1 MDIYIMSIFCLLLSF
16 YGYKKDEKII
26 NPLFIMP
33 VIWGVFLLLYKI
45 IPHRLYE
52 LQEQFLFSLLIWVVS
67 FLVGGYLIQ
76 SRREKTIAKN
86 SLDNSLYNKLIFN
99 CLFYLV
105 LFLAPLTV
113 YVLITEAM
121 KVGFE
126 YFFLKLRMINTGI
139 DEDDTFSL
147 GFLAYVFNLANV
159 VLLLFTF
166 YKEKVSNLK
175 YYIVLV
181 LAIILGLITLA
192 RTSLVVLLLSIF
204 VILYFKKLL
213 KPKHY
218 IYGFT
223 IFFLFLFVI
232 TFLREFHE
240 SDSSALEELQ
250 IYLFAGMPAFDTIDY
265 KLQEQFGSYTLR
277 FYYAVSN
284 AFGGNYVVE
293 KTILPYTTVP
303 TLTNVYTVMFPF
315 FKDFGFYGIAFFG
328 FLYGLFINLI
338 YKIATTENSLGIL
351 GYSIIFPILL
361 LQFFGEYLFSNFS
374 TYLQYLIILLI
385 PKFFKFV
392 K

>member
-1 MDIYIMSIFCLLLSF
+1 MDIYIMSFLCLILSF
-16 YGYKKDEKII
+16 YGYRKDGKII

-45 IPHRLYE
+45 IPHKLYE
-52 LQEQFLFSLLIWVVS
+52 LQEQFLFSLLLWVVS
-67 FLVGGYLIQ
+67 FLVGGYIIQ
-76 SRREKTIAKN
+76 GKTQKIVGQN
-86 SLDNSLYNKLIFN
+86 SIDHSLYSKFIFSF
-99 CLFYLV
+99 LFYLV

-113 YVLITEAM
+113 FILITEAM

-147 GFLAYVFNLANV
+147 GILAYVFNLANV

-218 IYGFT
+218 LYGFA

-240 SDSSALEELQ
+240 SNSSALDELQ

-265 KLQEQFGSYTLR
+265 KLQEQFGSYTFR
-277 FYYAVSN
+277 FIYAVAN

-293 KTILPYTTVP
+293 KTILPYATVP

-315 FKDFGFYGIAFFG
+315 FKDFGYYGIAFFG
-328 FLYGLFINLI
+328 FLYGLVINLI
-338 YKIATTENSLGIL
+338 YKIASTQNSLAIL

-374 TYLQYLIILLI
+374 TYLQYLIILLM
-385 PKFFKFV
+385 PKFLKLL

>member
-1 MDIYIMSIFCLLLSF
+1 MSIFCLLLSF

-76 SRREKTIAKN
+76 SRREKIIAKN

-147 GFLAYVFNLANV
+147 GFLAYVYNLANV

-166 YKEKVSNLK
+166 YKEKV
-175 YYIVLV
+175 
-181 LAIILGLITLA
+181 
-192 RTSLVVLLLSIF
+192 
-204 VILYFKKLL
+204 
-213 KPKHY
+213 
-218 IYGFT
+218 
-223 IFFLFLFVI
+223 
-232 TFLREFHE
+232 
-240 SDSSALEELQ
+240 
-250 IYLFAGMPAFDTIDY
+250 
-265 KLQEQFGSYTLR
+265 
-277 FYYAVSN
+277 
-284 AFGGNYVVE
+284 
-293 KTILPYTTVP
+293 
-303 TLTNVYTVMFPF
+303 
-315 FKDFGFYGIAFFG
+315 
-328 FLYGLFINLI
+328 
-338 YKIATTENSLGIL
+338 
-351 GYSIIFPILL
+351 
-361 LQFFGEYLFSNFS
+361 
-374 TYLQYLIILLI
+374 
-385 PKFFKFV
+385 
-392 K
+392 